1 MNFDRLKASLFAL
14 IDLRTA
20 RLDFFA
26 SYPCRVVSQ
35 NEDGSLELKPDD
47 PRVGAGLSAVP
58 VRGLPGVVARVK
70 TTARVLLTWEG
81 GDPAKPIATL
91 FEAHSLERLEVTA
104 SVQMTVTSPTV
115 VLGQEEGAKRVA
127 CVGDVI
133 QAAMP
138 ALMPV
143 SGVIVA
149 ANIEG
154 LLAGVPF
161 AGAIQNAPFTG
172 FLNVVE
178 PVLGVI
184 DGTAQSRVQAG

>member
-1 MNFDRLKASLFAL
+1 MNFDRLKQSLFAL

-104 SVQMTVTSPTV
+104 SVQVTVSAPKV
-115 VLGQEEGAKRVA
+115 VLAQSEGAARPVA
-127 CVGDVI
+127 TVGSLV
-133 QAAMP
+133 QVSF
-138 ALMPV
+138 V
-143 SGVIVA
+143 SGPPGTP
-149 ANIEG
+149 NIAYG
-154 LLAGVPF
+154 YVTDGQPKVLAG
-161 AGAIQNAPFTG
+161 
-172 FLNVVE
+172 
-178 PVLGVI
+178 
-184 DGTAQSRVQAG
+184 